1 MQRATA
7 ENPDELRLVAINGM
21 LGYGYEAASLGNGI
35 AAEPHLF
42 GVDAGSTDAGP
53 FYLGHGRSL
62 TSAQQVE
69 RDLEGALQAVKEAG
83 VPLVIGSAG
92 FGGASVHVDF
102 CLERLVQVANRLSVS
117 FRCAV
122 IRSDLDREVVK
133 RAIADKKVRPLAG
146 APELRPED
154 VDDSTQLVGQIDT
167 EAIATALAQE
177 DVEIVVTGRS
187 CDTAIYAALP
197 IMKGFDPGLALHM
210 AKIMECGAQCAI
222 PLAPNDCLL
231 GIMQRDSFLIRTL
244 NPQRTVT
251 PESVAAHSLY
261 EQPDPY
267 ELHEPEGTVDMV
279 DTLFEQVDARTV
291 KVSGS
296 CLRAA
301 QGPKT
306 IKMEGARLA
315 GYRAVTIAGIHDPGV
330 IENLDDIFATVK
342 EMAVSNLPAGMDPG
356 AFTVDMR
363 VYGRDAV
370 LGHLEPETTSAPRE
384 VGVLLEV
391 IGSTQETASALLA
404 LLRSTM
410 LHCPFEGRKTTA
422 GNLAFPFSPSDLEG
436 GPVYEFSVYHL
447 LETEESGSLFTP
459 DFLTIGG

>member
-1 MQRATA
+1 MT
-7 ENPDELRLVAINGM
+7 DELRLVAINGM
-21 LGYGYEAASLGNGI
+21 LGYGYELTSLENGI
-35 AAEPHLF
+35 AAEPHLL

-62 TSAQQVE
+62 TSARQVE
-69 RDLEGALQAVKEAG
+69 RDLDGALRAVKKAG

-92 FGGASVHVDF
+92 FGGSSVHVDF
-102 CLERLVQVANRLSVS
+102 CLERLAQVAGRMSET

-122 IRSDLDREVVK
+122 IRSDLNREMVK
-133 RAIADKKVRPLAG
+133 RAIIEQKVRPLGG
-146 APELRPED
+146 APEIGP
-154 VDDSTQLVGQIDT
+154 DDIDDLTQLVGQIDT
-167 EAIATALAQE
+167 EAIAVALAE
-177 DVEIVVTGRS
+177 AEVEIVVAGRA
-187 CDTAIYAALP
+187 CDTAVYATLP

-231 GIMQRDSFLIRTL
+231 GIMRRDSFLIRTL
-244 NPQRTVT
+244 NPNRTVT

-267 ELHEPEGTVDMV
+267 ELHEPEGTVDMI
-279 DTLFEQVDARTV
+279 DTLFEQIDDRTV

-296 CLRAA
+296 CLRPKP
-301 QGPKT
+301 GPKT
-306 IKMEGARLA
+306 IKMEGAKLA
-315 GYRAVTIAGIHDPGV
+315 GYRAVTIAGVHDSGV
-330 IENLDDIFATVK
+330 IENLDAIFATAK
-342 EMAVSNLPAGMDPG
+342 EMAVANLSSDMDPG
-356 AFTVDMR
+356 VLTADMR

-370 LGHLEPETTSAPRE
+370 LGHLEPRASVAPRE

-391 IGSTQETASALLA
+391 IGPTQEAASAFLA
-404 LLRSTM
+404 LLRSSM

-447 LETEESGSLFTP
+447 LETEDHGSLFAP
-459 DFLTIGG
+459 EFITIGG

>member
-1 MQRATA
+1 M
-7 ENPDELRLVAINGM
+7 PDELRLVAINGM
-21 LGYGYEAASLGNGI
+21 LGYGYELASLENGI
-35 AAEPHLF
+35 AADPHLF

-62 TSAQQVE
+62 TSARQVE
-69 RDLEGALQAVKEAG
+69 RDLDGALRAVKRAG

-102 CLERLVQVANRLSVS
+102 CLERIERVAKRLSAS

-122 IRSDLDREVVK
+122 IRSDLDRDTVK
-133 RAIADKKVRPLAG
+133 RAIAEEKVRPLGG
-146 APELRPED
+146 APEIGPED
-154 VDDSTQLVGQIDT
+154 IDDLTQLVGQIDT
-167 EAIATALAQE
+167 EVIAAALQAE
-177 DVEIVVTGRS
+177 DVEVVVCGRS
-187 CDTAIYAALP
+187 CDTAVYATLP
-197 IMKGFDPGLALHM
+197 IMKGFDPGLALHL
-210 AKIMECGAQCAI
+210 AKIMECGAQCAL

-231 GIMQRDSFLIRTL
+231 GIMQRDSFLIQTL

-279 DTLFEQVDARTV
+279 NTLFEQVDDRTV
-291 KVSGS
+291 RVSGS
-296 CLRAA
+296 FLRPAP
-301 QGPKT
+301 GPKT
-306 IKMEGARLA
+306 IKMEGAKLA
-315 GYRAVTIAGIHDPGV
+315 GCRATTIAGVHDPGV
-330 IENLDDIFATVK
+330 IENLDVIFATSQ
-342 EMAVSNLPAGMDPG
+342 EMAVANLPSDMDPG
-356 AFTVDMR
+356 SLAADMR

-370 LGHLEPETTSAPRE
+370 LGHLEPETAAPRE

-391 IGSTQETASALLA
+391 IGPTQETASAFLA
-404 LLRSTM
+404 LLRSSM

-436 GPVYEFSVYHL
+436 GPVYEFAVYHL
-447 LETEESGSLFTP
+447 LEIEENGSLFTP
-459 DFLTIGG
+459 DFVTIGG